1 MFNIK
6 NTLKTKKAL
15 LAFLV
20 PSIMLQQAQADEQSE
35 PTVTL
40 ETITVNV
47 SGKAKEEVGEKIVN
61 RKELN
66 QQMVQSSADLVR
78 YNTEVDV
85 AYGGGNR
92 SGNKGFA
99 VRGVDG
105 NRVNMNID
113 GVSLPEAEANEIYS
127 PYGYMYEGRF
137 NPDIEMMQSV
147 RIHAGSDSLLNG
159 SGAVGGSVTYNT
171 KDPKSLIRSGNK
183 LGGYVKTGYT
193 NKNEEWMQAV
203 GLAANLDKW
212 EFLVNYAHRE
222 GHETKNHDMKKANKA
237 KVDPGYVFSAEEMP
251 KSGTT
256 DTIKSLIYP
265 NPLNFKRDSA
275 IAKLYYNLNSQH
287 RLGIHGMYQKQTNDI
302 NSQSTETYGSRL
314 SSKMRMAHDKEK
326 MQSYGVSYRFT
337 PENIPWLE
345 MVDANYT
352 RNKVLGLADTW
363 IYDRKINSSTEQV
376 ESIKFSN
383 KEYRP
388 TETKTDQFT
397 VQLKTLPILLNK
409 FGDHTFGVRSSY
421 AKQDYTMHAVSFDST
436 SQFIPFLAYAFPDA
450 KKHNFNLTLTDDV
463 YLSQRLQGSLGL
475 RYDSF
480 RYSPY
485 FQDNVFGISE
495 KDESIKPCN
504 NGSNTLFCELHR
516 KGEGLSKTKFN
527 HVTWSAALNYAIIP
541 EKLTTRYKVG
551 TGFLAP
557 TVTQIYSNFQGF
569 GARQV
574 PNYQLKPETSL
585 NQELEFNWNVKNNL
599 LLTAGGYITK
609 YNDFI
614 HTRYWEGD
622 TNGCTRT
629 GVSLCL
635 QSVNLDTATVHGL
648 KLGVK
653 ADLSNALKLGGKLNV
668 FADFHTSKD
677 KAKIVTDKN
686 ETVTINTLAAVP
698 RSLIFGGDYESADGK
713 WHVGTR
719 INFSHR
725 KRANETKVLGIE
737 EVTTFG
743 PTPNPKYRP
752 DCSWYEKYYN
762 ICSDSKTIV
771 SESTSYNEVV
781 ETFKHSHISKSV
793 VLFDIFGSRKFGR
806 DNNWILNA
814 GVYNILDEKY
824 IPWETLR
831 QFVASELNTN
841 NMVDTGRGKSGYGF
855 NRYTAPGRNYAVAL
869 TYQF

>member
-66 QQMVQSSADLVR
+66 QQMVQSSSDLVR

-85 AYGGGNR
+85 AYGGGSR

-113 GVSLPEAEANEIYS
+113 GISLPESEANEIFS

-203 GLAANLDKW
+203 GLAGNFDKW

-237 KVDPGYVFSAEEMP
+237 KVDPGYIFSAEEMP
-251 KSGTT
+251 DRYST
-256 DTIKSLIYP
+256 KSLIYP

-302 NSQSTETYGSRL
+302 NSQSTATYGSRL
-314 SSKMRMAHDKEK
+314 SSSMRMAHDKEK

-337 PENIPWLE
+337 PENTPWLE

-352 RNKVLGLADTW
+352 RNKVFGLADTW
-363 IYDRKINSSTEQV
+363 LYDRDISYSTEQI

-397 VQLKTLPILLNK
+397 IQLKTLPILLNK

-421 AKQDYTMHAVSFDST
+421 AKQDYTT
-436 SQFIPFLAYAFPDA
+436 SASYFGQYGQFLQYAFPDA
-450 KKHNFNLTLTDDV
+450 KKRNFNLTLTDDI

-485 FQDNVFGISE
+485 FQDDVFGMSE
-495 KDESIKPCN
+495 NKRNADLCSN
-504 NGSNTLFCELHR
+504 SYNNTLFCQR
-516 KGEGLSKTKFN
+516 YRNGEGLSKAKFN

-541 EKLTTRYKVG
+541 EKLTARYKVG

-557 TVTQIYSNFQGF
+557 TVTQLYSNFEGL

-585 NQELEFNWNVKNNL
+585 NQELEFNWNVKDNL
-599 LLTAGGYITK
+599 LLTAGGYITQ
-609 YNDFI
+609 YDDFI
-614 HTRYWEGD
+614 HTRYWSND
-622 TNGCTRT
+622 TNGCTGGYT
-629 GVSLCL
+629 CL
-635 QSVNLDTATVHGL
+635 QSVNLDDATVHGL

-677 KAKIVTDKN
+677 KAKIVTDKD

-698 RSLIFGGDYESADGK
+698 RSLIFGGDYESVDGK

-725 KRANETKVLGIE
+725 KRPNDTKMLDTETTSTTVTNPNCSFYE
-737 EVTTFG
+737 EYYGV
-743 PTPNPKYRP
+743 
-752 DCSWYEKYYN
+752 CSH
-762 ICSDSKTIV
+762 SKTV
-771 SESTSYNEVV
+771 YSYNEVV
-781 ETFKHSHISKSV
+781 KTYNHSELSKSV
-793 VLFDIFGSRKFGR
+793 VLFDIFGSRKFGH

-831 QFVASELNTN
+831 QFATTNTN
-841 NMVDTGRGKSGYGF
+841 NMVDRSGAGF

>member
-113 GVSLPEAEANEIYS
+113 GISLPESESNEIFS

-137 NPDIEMMQSV
+137 NPDIEIMQSV

-212 EFLVNYAHRE
+212 EFLINYAHRE

-237 KVDPGYVFSAEEMP
+237 KVDPSYVFSAEEMP
-251 KSGTT
+251 DFRTT
-256 DTIKSLIYP
+256 KSLIYP

-287 RLGIHGMYQKQTNDI
+287 RLGVHGMYQKQTNDI
-302 NSQSTETYGSRL
+302 NAQSTQTTGDRLNSYGGI
-314 SSKMRMAHDKEK
+314 RMAHDKEK
-326 MQSYGVSYRFT
+326 MESYGVSYRFT

-352 RNKVLGLADTW
+352 RNKVFGLADTW
-363 IYDRKINSSTEQV
+363 LYDRKINSSTEQV
-376 ESIKFSN
+376 ESIKFDQR
-383 KEYRP
+383 EYRP

-421 AKQDYTMHAVSFDST
+421 AKQDYTVSAIHLGWPKEYL
-436 SQFIPFLAYAFPDA
+436 QFAFPDA
-450 KKHNFNLTLTDDV
+450 KKHNFNLTLTDDI

-485 FQDNVFGISE
+485 FQDDAFGFSE
-495 KDESIKPCN
+495 NDENAKSCGRSYN
-504 NGSNTLFCELHR
+504 NTLFCQR
-516 KGEGLSKTKFN
+516 YRNGEGLSKAKFN
-527 HVTWSAALNYAIIP
+527 HLTWSAALNYAIIP

-557 TVTQIYSNFQGF
+557 TVTQLYSNFEGL

-585 NQELEFNWNVKNNL
+585 NQELELNWNVKDNL

-609 YNDFI
+609 YDDFI
-614 HTRYWEGD
+614 HTRYWRGNI
-622 TNGCTRT
+622 NGCTAGYT
-629 GVSLCL
+629 CL
-635 QSVNLDTATVHGL
+635 QSVNLDDATVHGL
-648 KLGVK
+648 KLGIK

-698 RSLIFGGDYESADGK
+698 RSLIFGGDYESVDGK

-725 KRANETKVLGIE
+725 KRANETKMLGIE
-737 EVTTFG
+737 EVTTLA
-743 PTPNPKYRP
+743 PIPNPRYRP
-752 DCSWYEKYYN
+752 DCTWFEKYYD

-771 SESTSYNEVV
+771 SESTSYNDVV
-781 ETFKHSHISKSV
+781 ETYKRSHLSKSV
-793 VLFDIFGSRKFGR
+793 VLFDIFASRKFGR

-831 QFVASELNTN
+831 QFATINTN
-841 NMVDTGRGKSGYGF
+841 NKVDDNEKLGQHGYGF

>member
-66 QQMVQSSADLVR
+66 QQMVQSSSDLVR

-113 GVSLPEAEANEIYS
+113 GVSLPESESNEIFS

-137 NPDIEMMQSV
+137 NPDIEIMQSV

-212 EFLVNYAHRE
+212 ELLINYAHRE

-251 KSGTT
+251 DFRTT
-256 DTIKSLIYP
+256 KSLIYP

-287 RLGIHGMYQKQTNDI
+287 RLGVHGMYQKQTNDI
-302 NSQSTETYGSRL
+302 NAQSTQTTGDRLNSYGGI
-314 SSKMRMAHDKEK
+314 RMAHDKEK
-326 MQSYGVSYRFT
+326 MESYGVSYRFT

-352 RNKVLGLADTW
+352 RNKVFGLADTW
-363 IYDRKINSSTEQV
+363 LYDRKINSSTEQV
-376 ESIKFSN
+376 ESIKFDQR
-383 KEYRP
+383 EYRP

-421 AKQDYTMHAVSFDST
+421 AKQDYTVSAIHLGWPKEYL
-436 SQFIPFLAYAFPDA
+436 QFAFPDA
-450 KKHNFNLTLTDDV
+450 KKHNFNLTLTDDI

-480 RYSPY
+480 HYSPY
-485 FQDNVFGISE
+485 FQDDAFGFSE
-495 KDESIKPCN
+495 NDENAKSCGRSYN
-504 NGSNTLFCELHR
+504 NTLFCQR
-516 KGEGLSKTKFN
+516 YRNGEGLSKAKFN
-527 HVTWSAALNYAIIP
+527 HLTWSAALNYAIIP

-557 TVTQIYSNFQGF
+557 TVTQLYSNFEGL

-585 NQELEFNWNVKNNL
+585 NQELELNWNVKDNL

-609 YNDFI
+609 YDDFI
-614 HTRYWEGD
+614 HTRYWRGNI
-622 TNGCTRT
+622 NGCTAGYT
-629 GVSLCL
+629 CL
-635 QSVNLDTATVHGL
+635 QSVNLDDATVHGL
-648 KLGVK
+648 KLGIK

-698 RSLIFGGDYESADGK
+698 RSLIFGGDYESVDGK

-725 KRANETKVLGIE
+725 KRANETKMLGIE
-737 EVTTFG
+737 EVTTLA
-743 PTPNPKYRP
+743 PIPNPRYRP
-752 DCSWYEKYYN
+752 DCTWFEKYYD

-771 SESTSYNEVV
+771 SESTSYNDVV
-781 ETFKHSHISKSV
+781 ETYKRSHLSKSV
-793 VLFDIFGSRKFGR
+793 VLFDIFASRKFGR

-831 QFVASELNTN
+831 QFATINTN
-841 NMVDTGRGKSGYGF
+841 NKVDDNEKLGQHGYGF

>member
-6 NTLKTKKAL
+6 KTLKTKKAL

-113 GVSLPEAEANEIYS
+113 GVSLPESESNEIFS

-203 GLAANLDKW
+203 GLAGNFDKW
-212 EFLVNYAHRE
+212 EFLINYAHRE

-251 KSGTT
+251 DGYN
-256 DTIKSLIYP
+256 SLIYP

-287 RLGIHGMYQKQTNDI
+287 RLGVHGMYQKQTNDI
-302 NSQSTETYGSRL
+302 NSQSTATYGT
-314 SSKMRMAHDKEK
+314 RMAHDKEK
-326 MQSYGVSYRFT
+326 MESYGASYRFT
-337 PENIPWLE
+337 PENTPWLE
-345 MVDANYT
+345 MVDVNYT

-363 IYDRKINSSTEQV
+363 LYGYNFLSGKIDSDKPTNQ
-376 ESIKFSN
+376 
-383 KEYRP
+383 EYRP
-388 TETKTDQFT
+388 TETTTDQFT

-409 FGDHTFGVRSSY
+409 FGDHTFGMRSSY
-421 AKQDYTMHAVSFDST
+421 AKQDYTVSATYLSPT
-436 SQFIPFLAYAFPDA
+436 NTHLSYAFPDA
-450 KKHNFNLTLTDDV
+450 KKHNFNLTLTDDI

-485 FQDNVFGISE
+485 FQDDVFGFSE
-495 KDESIKPCN
+495 KDESIKSCRN
-504 NGSNTLFCELHR
+504 SYNNTLFCQRYR

-527 HVTWSAALNYAIIP
+527 HLTWSAALNYAIIP
-541 EKLTTRYKVG
+541 EKLTARYKVG

-557 TVTQIYSNFQGF
+557 TVTQLYSNFEGM

-585 NQELEFNWNVKNNL
+585 NQELEFNWNVKDNL

-609 YNDFI
+609 YDDFI
-614 HTRYWEGD
+614 HTRYWTTP
-622 TNGCTRT
+622 TNGCTDRLT
-629 GVSLCL
+629 CL
-635 QSVNLDTATVHGL
+635 QSVNLDDATVHGL

-698 RSLIFGGDYESADGK
+698 RSLILGGDYESVDGK

-725 KRANETKVLGIE
+725 KRPNETKMLGIE
-737 EVTTFG
+737 RVTTLG

-752 DCSWYEKYYN
+752 DCSWYEKYYD
-762 ICSDSKTIV
+762 ICSDSETIV

-781 ETFKHSHISKSV
+781 ETYKRSHLSKSV
-793 VLFDIFGSRKFGR
+793 VLFDIFASRKFGR

-831 QFVASELNTN
+831 QFATINTN
-841 NMVDTGRGKSGYGF
+841 NKVDDNEERGQRGYGY

>member
-66 QQMVQSSADLVR
+66 QQMVQSSSDLVR
-78 YNTEVDV
+78 YNTEVSV
-85 AYGGGNR
+85 SYGGGNR

-203 GLAANLDKW
+203 GLAGNFDKW

-237 KVDPGYVFSAEEMP
+237 KVDPGYIFSAEEMP
-251 KSGTT
+251 DRYST
-256 DTIKSLIYP
+256 KSLIYP

-302 NSQSTETYGSRL
+302 NSQSTATYGSRL
-314 SSKMRMAHDKEK
+314 SSSMRMAHDKEK

-337 PENIPWLE
+337 PENMPWLE

-352 RNKVLGLADTW
+352 HNKVFGLADTW
-363 IYDRKINSSTEQV
+363 LYDRDISYSTEQI

-397 VQLKTLPILLNK
+397 IQLKTLPILLNK

-421 AKQDYTMHAVSFDST
+421 AKQDYTT
-436 SQFIPFLAYAFPDA
+436 SASYFGQYGQFLQFAFPDA
-450 KKHNFNLTLTDDV
+450 KKHNFNLTLTDDI

-485 FQDNVFGISE
+485 FQDDIFGMSE
-495 KDESIKPCN
+495 NKRNADLCSN
-504 NGSNTLFCELHR
+504 SYNNTLFCQR
-516 KGEGLSKTKFN
+516 YRNGEGLSKAKFN

-541 EKLTTRYKVG
+541 EKLTARYKVG

-557 TVTQIYSNFQGF
+557 TVTQLYSNFEGL

-585 NQELEFNWNVKNNL
+585 NQELEFNWNVKDNL

-609 YNDFI
+609 YDDFI
-614 HTRYWEGD
+614 HTRYWSND
-622 TNGCTRT
+622 TNGCTAGYT
-629 GVSLCL
+629 CL
-635 QSVNLDTATVHGL
+635 QSVNLDDATVHGL
-648 KLGVK
+648 KLGIK

-677 KAKIVTDKN
+677 KAKIVTDKD

-698 RSLIFGGDYESADGK
+698 RSLILGGDYESVDGK

-725 KRANETKVLGIE
+725 KRPNDTKMLDTETTRTII
-737 EVTTFG
+737 
-743 PTPNPKYRP
+743 P
-752 DCSWYEKYYN
+752 DPSCPPEYADYG
-762 ICSDSKTIV
+762 ICSPFKTV
-771 SESTSYNEVV
+771 YSYNEVV
-781 ETFKHSHISKSV
+781 KTYNRSHLSKSV
-793 VLFDIFGSRKFGR
+793 ALFDIFASRKFGR

-831 QFVASELNTN
+831 QFATINTN
-841 NMVDTGRGKSGYGF
+841 NRVDDNERLGQRGYGY

>member
-6 NTLKTKKAL
+6 NILKTKKAL

-113 GVSLPEAEANEIYS
+113 GISLPESESNEIFS

-137 NPDIEMMQSV
+137 NPDIEIMQSV

-212 EFLVNYAHRE
+212 ELLINYAHRE

-251 KSGTT
+251 DFRTT
-256 DTIKSLIYP
+256 KSLIYP

-287 RLGIHGMYQKQTNDI
+287 RLGVHGMYQKQTNDI
-302 NSQSTETYGSRL
+302 NAQSTQTTGDRLNSYGGI
-314 SSKMRMAHDKEK
+314 RMAHDKEK
-326 MQSYGVSYRFT
+326 MESYGVSYRFT

-352 RNKVLGLADTW
+352 RNKVFGLADTW
-363 IYDRKINSSTEQV
+363 LYDRKINSSTEQV
-376 ESIKFSN
+376 ESIKFDQR
-383 KEYRP
+383 EYRP

-421 AKQDYTMHAVSFDST
+421 AKQDYTVSAIHLGWPKEYL
-436 SQFIPFLAYAFPDA
+436 QFAFPDA
-450 KKHNFNLTLTDDV
+450 KKHNFNLTLTDDI

-485 FQDNVFGISE
+485 FQDDAFGFSE
-495 KDESIKPCN
+495 NDENAKSCGRSYN
-504 NGSNTLFCELHR
+504 NTLFCQR
-516 KGEGLSKTKFN
+516 YRNGEGLSKAKFN
-527 HVTWSAALNYAIIP
+527 HLTWSAALNYAIIP

-557 TVTQIYSNFQGF
+557 TVTQLYSNFEGL

-585 NQELEFNWNVKNNL
+585 NQELELNWNVKDNL

-609 YNDFI
+609 YDDFI
-614 HTRYWEGD
+614 HTRYWRGNI
-622 TNGCTRT
+622 NGCTAGYT
-629 GVSLCL
+629 CL
-635 QSVNLDTATVHGL
+635 QSVNLDDATVHGL
-648 KLGVK
+648 KLGIK

-698 RSLIFGGDYESADGK
+698 RSLIFGGDYESVDGK

-725 KRANETKVLGIE
+725 KRANETKMLGIE
-737 EVTTFG
+737 EVTTLA
-743 PTPNPKYRP
+743 PIPNPRYRP
-752 DCSWYEKYYN
+752 DCTWFEKYYD

-771 SESTSYNEVV
+771 SESTSYNDVV
-781 ETFKHSHISKSV
+781 ETYKRSHLSKSV
-793 VLFDIFGSRKFGR
+793 VLFDIFASRKFGR

-831 QFVASELNTN
+831 QFATINTN
-841 NMVDTGRGKSGYGF
+841 NKVDDNEKLGQHGYGF

>member
-66 QQMVQSSADLVR
+66 QQMVQSSSDLVR

-113 GVSLPEAEANEIYS
+113 GVSLPESESNEIFS

-137 NPDIEMMQSV
+137 NPDIEIMQSV

-193 NKNEEWMQAV
+193 NKNEEWMQAG

-212 EFLVNYAHRE
+212 ELLINYAHRE

-251 KSGTT
+251 DFRTT
-256 DTIKSLIYP
+256 KSLIYP

-287 RLGIHGMYQKQTNDI
+287 RLGVHGMYQKQTNDI
-302 NSQSTETYGSRL
+302 NAQSTQTTGDRLNSYGGI
-314 SSKMRMAHDKEK
+314 RMAHDKEK
-326 MQSYGVSYRFT
+326 MESYGVSYRFT

-352 RNKVLGLADTW
+352 RNKVFGLADTW
-363 IYDRKINSSTEQV
+363 LYDRKINSSTEQV
-376 ESIKFSN
+376 ESIKFDQR
-383 KEYRP
+383 EYRP

-421 AKQDYTMHAVSFDST
+421 AKQDYTVSAIHLGWPKEYL
-436 SQFIPFLAYAFPDA
+436 QFAFPDA
-450 KKHNFNLTLTDDV
+450 KKHNFNLTLTDDI

-485 FQDNVFGISE
+485 FQDDAFGFSE
-495 KDESIKPCN
+495 NDENAKSCGRSYN
-504 NGSNTLFCELHR
+504 NTLFCQR
-516 KGEGLSKTKFN
+516 YRNGEGLSKAKFN
-527 HVTWSAALNYAIIP
+527 HLTWSAALNYAIIP

-557 TVTQIYSNFQGF
+557 TVTQLYSNFEGL

-585 NQELEFNWNVKNNL
+585 NQELELNWNVKDNL

-609 YNDFI
+609 YDDFI
-614 HTRYWEGD
+614 HTRYWRGNI
-622 TNGCTRT
+622 NGCTAGYT
-629 GVSLCL
+629 CL
-635 QSVNLDTATVHGL
+635 QSVNLDDATVHGL
-648 KLGVK
+648 KLGIK

-698 RSLIFGGDYESADGK
+698 RSLIFGGDYESVDGK

-725 KRANETKVLGIE
+725 KRANETKMLGIE
-737 EVTTFG
+737 EVTTLA
-743 PTPNPKYRP
+743 PIPNPRYRP
-752 DCSWYEKYYN
+752 DCTWFEKYYD

-771 SESTSYNEVV
+771 SESTSYNDVV
-781 ETFKHSHISKSV
+781 ETYKRSHLSKSV
-793 VLFDIFGSRKFGR
+793 VLFDIFASRKFGR

-831 QFVASELNTN
+831 QFATINTN
-841 NMVDTGRGKSGYGF
+841 NKVDDNEKLGQHGYGF

>member
-113 GVSLPEAEANEIYS
+113 GVSLPESESNEIFS

-137 NPDIEMMQSV
+137 NPDIEIMQSV

-171 KDPKSLIRSGNK
+171 KDPKTLIRSGNK

-212 EFLVNYAHRE
+212 EFLINYAHRE

-237 KVDPGYVFSAEEMP
+237 KVDPSYVFSAEEMP
-251 KSGTT
+251 DFRTT
-256 DTIKSLIYP
+256 KSLIYP

-287 RLGIHGMYQKQTNDI
+287 RLGVHGMYQKQTNDI
-302 NSQSTETYGSRL
+302 NAQSTQTTGDRLNSYGGI
-314 SSKMRMAHDKEK
+314 RMAHDKEK
-326 MQSYGVSYRFT
+326 MESYGVSYRFT

-352 RNKVLGLADTW
+352 RNKVFGLADTW
-363 IYDRKINSSTEQV
+363 LYDRKINSSTEQV
-376 ESIKFSN
+376 ESIKFDQR
-383 KEYRP
+383 EYRP

-421 AKQDYTMHAVSFDST
+421 AKQDYTVSAIHLGWPKEYL
-436 SQFIPFLAYAFPDA
+436 QFAFPDA
-450 KKHNFNLTLTDDV
+450 KKHNFNLTLTDDI

-485 FQDNVFGISE
+485 FQDDAFGFSE
-495 KDESIKPCN
+495 NDENAKSCGRSYN
-504 NGSNTLFCELHR
+504 NTLFCQR
-516 KGEGLSKTKFN
+516 YRNGEGLSKAKFN
-527 HVTWSAALNYAIIP
+527 HLTWSAALNYAIIP

-557 TVTQIYSNFQGF
+557 TVTQLYSNFEGL

-585 NQELEFNWNVKNNL
+585 NQELELNWNVKDNL

-609 YNDFI
+609 YDDFI
-614 HTRYWEGD
+614 HTRYWRGNI
-622 TNGCTRT
+622 NGCTAGYT
-629 GVSLCL
+629 CL
-635 QSVNLDTATVHGL
+635 QSVNLDDATVHGL
-648 KLGVK
+648 KLGIK

-698 RSLIFGGDYESADGK
+698 RSLIFGGDYESVDGK

-725 KRANETKVLGIE
+725 KRANETKMLGIE
-737 EVTTFG
+737 EVTTLA
-743 PTPNPKYRP
+743 PIPNPRYRP
-752 DCSWYEKYYN
+752 DCTWFEGYYGV
-762 ICSDSKTIV
+762 CSDSKTIV
-771 SESTSYNEVV
+771 SESTSYNDVV
-781 ETFKHSHISKSV
+781 ETYKRSHLSKSV
-793 VLFDIFGSRKFGR
+793 VLFDIFASRKFGR

-831 QFVASELNTN
+831 QFATINTN
-841 NMVDTGRGKSGYGF
+841 NKVDDNEKLGQHGYGF